1 MPNASPNPVKLT
13 SASTLDFYNM
23 CQTRLSMNQV
33 VVSPGSLRSYII
45 QDSAHPSCRVKR
57 GQEGISE
64 TLTHQHTF
72 IRFSLKT
79 FNCALEAAQGPSP
92 QHLALYEFRSIHTF
106 PGLHQC
112 HKLVVTDAHHVC
124 SVDGKTEVCVWLSG
138 DGGRKRKKGKERA
151 SFGFVSR
158 FVMAL

>member
-1 MPNASPNPVKLT
+1 
-13 SASTLDFYNM
+13 M

-33 VVSPGSLRSYII
+33 VVSPGSLPSYNI
-45 QDSAHPSCRVKR
+45 QDSAHSSRRVKR

-92 QHLALYEFRSIHTF
+92 QH
-106 PGLHQC
+106 
-112 HKLVVTDAHHVC
+112 
-124 SVDGKTEVCVWLSG
+124 
-138 DGGRKRKKGKERA
+138 
-151 SFGFVSR
+151 
-158 FVMAL
+158 